1 MKKALAVVSAT
12 MQDQITV
19 HLPVIQ
25 IVVGGLFRTLGL
37 PHGYEMTE
45 EDEEQALRAMRMLGI
60 EQLAGKDVMTL
71 SSGQA
76 RRVLIA
82 RELVYDPEVLVFD
95 EPCTGLDPE
104 GMYYVRKSMRTL
116 VNNGKSVMLVTHYP
130 EDIIPEISRV
140 VMIKDGLVY
149 NDGPKE
155 ELLTSE
161 KMSELFDVPL
171 KVLQQNGYYSLV
183 SEY

>member
-1 MKKALAVVSAT
+1 
-12 MQDQITV
+12 
-19 HLPVIQ
+19 
-25 IVVGGLFRTLGL
+25 
-37 PHGYEMTE
+37 
-45 EDEEQALRAMRMLGI
+45 
-60 EQLAGKDVMTL
+60 
-71 SSGQA
+71 
-76 RRVLIA
+76 
-82 RELVYDPEVLVFD
+82 
-95 EPCTGLDPE
+95 
-104 GMYYVRKSMRTL
+104 MYYVRKSMRTL